1 MQLRLQVVW
10 SASPEQETDLHV
22 ARDTCP
28 GHVWRLPGVRH
39 PGPVLGRD
47 EDGGEAD
54 REVAPLQAAAPPPP
68 ALHAQRVGRV
78 AALALQV
85 H

>member
-28 GHVWRLPGVRH
+28 GTCGGYLACGTLAQCSGVTRMVGKQTGRLLHSR
-39 PGPVLGRD
+39 
-47 EDGGEAD
+47 
-54 REVAPLQAAAPPPP
+54 PPPRP
-68 ALHAQRVGRV
+68 RRHFTLSG
-78 AALALQV
+78 
-85 H
+85 